1 MKIFNLID
9 TLPLSIF
16 AYNLIITIMVEN
28 INKELFQAKV
38 WNYEKSPKI
47 WEFQGRRPTI
57 VDFYAKWC
65 GPCKALIPILEELS
79 DDYAGKI
86 NFYKID
92 IDQQGDLAEFFNL
105 RSVPTLLFCPVRGK
119 PKFMQGVQAKSELKR
134 VIRETFDNI

>member
-1 MKIFNLID
+1 
-9 TLPLSIF
+9 
-16 AYNLIITIMVEN
+16 MVEN

-38 WNYEKSPKI
+38 WNYEKSPQI